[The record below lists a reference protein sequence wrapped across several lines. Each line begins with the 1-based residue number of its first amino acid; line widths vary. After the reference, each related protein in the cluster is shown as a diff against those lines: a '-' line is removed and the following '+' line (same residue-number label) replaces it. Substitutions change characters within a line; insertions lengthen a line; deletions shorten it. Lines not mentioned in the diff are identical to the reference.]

1 MFWGDLV
8 FSGMKKLLLQS
19 TRICILLF
27 SMPLLLSAQ
36 EAKVDSLLR
45 VILQESPAMGL
56 SVAVVKNNRIVYTH
70 SVGFKNRE
78 RGIAL
83 TDDCLFRIASISKSF
98 SATSILQLYEQGKLS
113 LDQDVSELI
122 GFPVRNPAFP
132 DKVITLRLMLSHLSS
147 INDNQ
152 GYFSLDSINPAKS
165 AQWAKCYSKYEPGTH
180 FDYCNLNYNMIGA
193 IIERVSGE
201 RFDQYVVNH
210 ILAPLQL
217 YGGYNLD
224 ELDTARLAS
233 IYEYKTDSARFVLS
247 PGAYASR
254 TKEVAQYVLGYS
266 TPIFSPTGGM
276 KISATD
282 LATYMLMHSRLGK
295 AKGTR
300 ILKSS
305 SAQMM
310 QTPASG
316 SLGYGFAIETEDN
329 IIPGEIMRGHTGS
342 AYGLYSAMFFN
353 PKKKYGI
360 VVISNGCHP
369 GYTNGLNTVIRKS
382 IQTLYEQIILNNE

>member
-1 MFWGDLV
+1 M
-8 FSGMKKLLLQS
+8 
-19 TRICILLF
+19 
-27 SMPLLLSAQ
+27 
-36 EAKVDSLLR
+36 KVDSMLR
-45 VILQESPAMGL
+45 AILQESPAAGM

-70 SVGFKNRE
+70 SVGFKNIE
-78 RGIAL
+78 RGIPL
-83 TDDCLFRIASISKSF
+83 NDDCLFRIASISKSF
-98 SATSILQLYEQGKLS
+98 SATSIMQLYEQGKLS

-122 GFPVRNPAFP
+122 GFPLRNPAFP
-132 DKVITLRLMLSHLSS
+132 NKVITLRLMMQHLSS
-147 INDNQ
+147 INDSQ

-165 AQWAKCYSKYEPGTH
+165 AQWARCYSKYEPGTH
-180 FDYCNLNYNMIGA
+180 YDYCNLNYNMIGA

-201 RFDQYVVNH
+201 RFDQYVLNH
-210 ILAPLQL
+210 ILTPLQI

-233 IYEYKTDSARFVLS
+233 IYEYRTDSARFVLS

-266 TPIFSPTGGM
+266 TPVFSPTGGM

-295 AKGTR
+295 AKGMR
-300 ILKSS
+300 ILKTS
-305 SAQMM
+305 SAQIM
-310 QTPASG
+310 QTPANG
-316 SLGYGFAIETEDN
+316 SLGYGFAIETQDN

-342 AYGLYSAMFFN
+342 AYGLYSAMYFN
-353 PKKKYGI
+353 PKKKYGF

-382 IQTLYEQIILNNE
+382 IQTLYEQIILNNQ

>member
-1 MFWGDLV
+1 MIKI
-8 FSGMKKLLLQS
+8 SLQTIGIS
-19 TRICILLF
+19 FLLF
-27 SMPLLLSAQ
+27 WTPVLVSAQ
-36 EAKVDSLLR
+36 RVKVDSMLR
-45 VILQESPAMGL
+45 AILQESPAVGM
-56 SVAVVKNNRIVYTH
+56 SVAVVKKNRIVYTH
-70 SVGFKNRE
+70 SVGFKNIE
-78 RGIAL
+78 RGIPL

-98 SATSILQLYEQGKLS
+98 SATSIMQLYEQGKLS

-122 GFPVRNPAFP
+122 GFPLRNPAFP
-132 DKVITLRLMLSHLSS
+132 NKVITLRLMMQHLSS
-147 INDNQ
+147 INDSQ

-165 AQWAKCYSKYEPGTH
+165 AQWARCYSKYEPGTH
-180 FDYCNLNYNMIGA
+180 YDYCNLNYNMIGA

-201 RFDQYVVNH
+201 RFDQYVLNH
-210 ILAPLQL
+210 ILTPLQI

-233 IYEYKTDSARFVLS
+233 IYEYRTDSARFVLS

-254 TKEVAQYVLGYS
+254 TKEVAQYVMGYS

-295 AKGTR
+295 AKGMR
-300 ILKSS
+300 ILKTS
-305 SAQMM
+305 SAQIM
-310 QTPASG
+310 QTPANG

-353 PKKKYGI
+353 PKKKYGF
-360 VVISNGCHP
+360 VVISNGCNP

-382 IQTLYEQIILNNE
+382 IQTLYEQIILNNQ

>member
-1 MFWGDLV
+1 MIKISLQTIRSSF
-8 FSGMKKLLLQS
+8 LLFC
-19 TRICILLF
+19 TPILLH
-27 SMPLLLSAQ
+27 AQ
-36 EAKVDSLLR
+36 DVKVDSMLR
-45 VILQESPAMGL
+45 AILQESPAAGMA
-56 SVAVVKNNRIVYTH
+56 VAVVKNNRIVYTH
-70 SVGFKNRE
+70 SVGFKNIE
-78 RGIAL
+78 RGIPL

-98 SATSILQLYEQGKLS
+98 SATSIMQLYEQGKLS

-132 DKVITLRLMLSHLSS
+132 EKVITLRLMLSHRSS
-147 INDNQ
+147 INDSR

-193 IIERVSGE
+193 IIEKVSGE
-201 RFDQYVVNH
+201 RFDHYVVNH

-233 IYEYKTDSARFVLS
+233 IYEYKTDSVRFVLS

-254 TKEVAQYVLGYS
+254 TKEVAQYILGYT

-282 LATYMLMHSRLGK
+282 LAKYMLMHSRLGK

-300 ILKSS
+300 ILKRS
-305 SAQMM
+305 SAQIM

-353 PKKKYGI
+353 PTKKYGI

-369 GYTNGLNTVIRKS
+369 GFTNGLNTVIRKS
-382 IQTLYEQIILNNE
+382 IQTLYEQVILNNE

>member
-1 MFWGDLV
+1 MIKI
-8 FSGMKKLLLQS
+8 SLQTIGIS
-19 TRICILLF
+19 FLLF
-27 SMPLLLSAQ
+27 CTPVLMSAQ
-36 EAKVDSLLR
+36 RVKVDSMLR
-45 VILQESPAMGL
+45 AILQESPAAGM

-70 SVGFKNRE
+70 SVGFKNIE
-78 RGIAL
+78 RGIPL
-83 TDDCLFRIASISKSF
+83 NDDCLFRIASISKSF
-98 SATSILQLYEQGKLS
+98 SATSIMQLYEQGKLS

-122 GFPVRNPAFP
+122 GFPLRNPAFP
-132 DKVITLRLMLSHLSS
+132 NKVITLRLMMQHLSS
-147 INDNQ
+147 INDSQ

-165 AQWAKCYSKYEPGTH
+165 AQWARCYSKYEPGTH
-180 FDYCNLNYNMIGA
+180 YDYCNLNYNMIGA

-201 RFDQYVVNH
+201 RFDQYVLNH
-210 ILAPLQL
+210 ILTPLQI

-233 IYEYKTDSARFVLS
+233 IYEYRTDSARFVLS

-266 TPIFSPTGGM
+266 TPVFSPTGGM

-295 AKGTR
+295 AKGMR
-300 ILKSS
+300 ILKTS
-305 SAQMM
+305 SAQIM
-310 QTPASG
+310 QTPANG

-353 PKKKYGI
+353 PKKKYGF
-360 VVISNGCHP
+360 VVISNGCNP

-382 IQTLYEQIILNNE
+382 IQTLYEQIILNNQ

>member
-1 MFWGDLV
+1 M
-8 FSGMKKLLLQS
+8 
-19 TRICILLF
+19 
-27 SMPLLLSAQ
+27 
-36 EAKVDSLLR
+36 
-45 VILQESPAMGL
+45 
-56 SVAVVKNNRIVYTH
+56 
-70 SVGFKNRE
+70 
-78 RGIAL
+78 
-83 TDDCLFRIASISKSF
+83 
-98 SATSILQLYEQGKLS
+98 QLYEQGKLS

-132 DKVITLRLMLSHLSS
+132 EKVITLRLMLSHRSS
-147 INDNQ
+147 INDSR

-165 AQWAKCYSKYEPGTH
+165 VQWAKCYSKNEPGIR

-233 IYEYKTDSARFVLS
+233 IYEYRTDSARFVLS

-282 LATYMLMHSRLGK
+282 LAKYMLMHSRLGK

-353 PKKKYGI
+353 PTKKYGI

-369 GYTNGLNTVIRKS
+369 GYTNGLNSVIRKS
-382 IQTLYEQIILNNE
+382 IQTLYEQIILSNN

>member
-1 MFWGDLV
+1 MIKLV
-8 FSGMKKLLLQS
+8 LPAI
-19 TRICILLF
+19 RICILLC
-27 SMPLLLSAQ
+27 SVPILLSAQ

-45 VILQESPAMGL
+45 AIVQESPAMGL
-56 SVAVVKNNRIVYTH
+56 SVAVVKHNKIVYTH

-78 RGIAL
+78 RAIPL

-98 SATSILQLYEQGKLS
+98 SATSIMQLYEQGKLS

-122 GFPVRNPAFP
+122 GFPLRNPAFP
-132 DKVITLRLMLSHLSS
+132 DKVITLRMMLSHLSS
-147 INDNQ
+147 INDSQ
-152 GYFSLDSINPAKS
+152 GYFSLDSINPARS

-180 FDYCNLNYNMIGA
+180 YDYCNLNYNMMGA
-193 IIERVSGE
+193 IIEKVSGE
-201 RFDQYVVNH
+201 RFDQYVANH

-224 ELDTARLAS
+224 ALDTARLAS
-233 IYEYKTDSARFVLS
+233 IYEYRTDSARFVLS

-254 TKEVAQYVLGYS
+254 TKEVAQYVLGYT

-282 LATYMLMHSRLGK
+282 LAKYMLMHSRMGK
-295 AKGTR
+295 GNGVR
-300 ILKSS
+300 IIKRS
-305 SAQMM
+305 SARIM

-316 SLGYGFAIETEDN
+316 NLGYGFAIETSDK

-353 PKKKYGI
+353 PTKKYGI

-382 IQTLYEQIILNNE
+382 MQTLYEQIILNNK

>member
-1 MFWGDLV
+1 MIKI
-8 FSGMKKLLLQS
+8 SLQTIGIS
-19 TRICILLF
+19 FLLF
-27 SMPLLLSAQ
+27 WTPVLVSAQ
-36 EAKVDSLLR
+36 RVKVDSMLR
-45 VILQESPAMGL
+45 AILQESPAVGM
-56 SVAVVKNNRIVYTH
+56 SVAVVKKNRIVYTH
-70 SVGFKNRE
+70 SVGFKNIE
-78 RGIAL
+78 RGIPL

-98 SATSILQLYEQGKLS
+98 SATSIMQLYEQGKLS

-122 GFPVRNPAFP
+122 GFPLRNPAFP
-132 DKVITLRLMLSHLSS
+132 NKVITLRLMMQHLSS
-147 INDNQ
+147 INDSQ

-165 AQWAKCYSKYEPGTH
+165 AQWARCYSKYEPGTH
-180 FDYCNLNYNMIGA
+180 YDYCNLNYNMIGA

-201 RFDQYVVNH
+201 RFDQYVLNH
-210 ILAPLQL
+210 ILTPLQI

-233 IYEYKTDSARFVLS
+233 IYEYRTDSARFVLS

-254 TKEVAQYVLGYS
+254 TKEVAQYVMGYS

-295 AKGTR
+295 AKGMR
-300 ILKSS
+300 ILKTS
-305 SAQMM
+305 SAQIM
-310 QTPASG
+310 QTPANG

-382 IQTLYEQIILNNE
+382 IQTLYEQIILNNQ

>member
-1 MFWGDLV
+1 MIKI
-8 FSGMKKLLLQS
+8 SLQTIGIS
-19 TRICILLF
+19 FLLF
-27 SMPLLLSAQ
+27 WTPVLVSAQ
-36 EAKVDSLLR
+36 RVKVDSMLR
-45 VILQESPAMGL
+45 AILQESPAVGM
-56 SVAVVKNNRIVYTH
+56 SVAVVKKNRIVYTH
-70 SVGFKNRE
+70 SVGFKNIE
-78 RGIAL
+78 RGIPL

-98 SATSILQLYEQGKLS
+98 SATSIMQLYEQGKLS

-122 GFPVRNPAFP
+122 GFPLRNPAFP
-132 DKVITLRLMLSHLSS
+132 DKVITLRLMMQHLSS
-147 INDNQ
+147 INDSQ

-165 AQWAKCYSKYEPGTH
+165 AQWARCYSKYEPGTH
-180 FDYCNLNYNMIGA
+180 YDYCNLNYNMIGA

-201 RFDQYVVNH
+201 RFDQYVLNH
-210 ILAPLQL
+210 ILTPLQI

-233 IYEYKTDSARFVLS
+233 IYEYRTDSARFVLS

-254 TKEVAQYVLGYS
+254 TKEVAQYVMGYS

-276 KISATD
+276 KISAPD

-295 AKGTR
+295 AKGMR
-300 ILKSS
+300 ILKTS
-305 SAQMM
+305 SAKIM
-310 QTPASG
+310 QTPANG

-342 AYGLYSAMFFN
+342 AYGLYSAMYFN
-353 PKKKYGI
+353 PKKKYGF

-382 IQTLYEQIILNNE
+382 IQTLYEQIILNNQ

>member
-1 MFWGDLV
+1 MIKIFLQTIGIS
-8 FSGMKKLLLQS
+8 FLLFC
-19 TRICILLF
+19 TPILLH
-27 SMPLLLSAQ
+27 AQ
-36 EAKVDSLLR
+36 GVKVDSILR
-45 VILQESPAMGL
+45 AILQESPAAGM

-70 SVGFKNRE
+70 SVGFKNIE
-78 RGIAL
+78 RGIPL

-98 SATSILQLYEQGKLS
+98 SATSIMQLYEQGKLS

-132 DKVITLRLMLSHLSS
+132 DKVITLRLMLSHRSS
-147 INDNQ
+147 INDSR

-210 ILAPLQL
+210 ILAPLQI

-247 PGAYASR
+247 SGSYASR

-266 TPIFSPTGGM
+266 TPVFSPTGGM

-310 QTPASG
+310 QTPANG

-329 IIPGEIMRGHTGS
+329 IIPGEILRGHTGS
-342 AYGLYSAMFFN
+342 AYGLFSAMFFN

-369 GYTNGLNTVIRKS
+369 GFTNGLNTVIRKS

>member
-1 MFWGDLV
+1 
-8 FSGMKKLLLQS
+8 
-19 TRICILLF
+19 
-27 SMPLLLSAQ
+27 
-36 EAKVDSLLR
+36 
-45 VILQESPAMGL
+45 
-56 SVAVVKNNRIVYTH
+56 
-70 SVGFKNRE
+70 
-78 RGIAL
+78 
-83 TDDCLFRIASISKSF
+83 
-98 SATSILQLYEQGKLS
+98 
-113 LDQDVSELI
+113 
-122 GFPVRNPAFP
+122 
-132 DKVITLRLMLSHLSS
+132 
-147 INDNQ
+147 
-152 GYFSLDSINPAKS
+152 
-165 AQWAKCYSKYEPGTH
+165 
-180 FDYCNLNYNMIGA
+180 MIGA

-210 ILAPLQL
+210 ILSPLQI

-233 IYEYKTDSARFVLS
+233 IYEYRTDSARFVLS

-282 LATYMLMHSRLGK
+282 LAKYMLMHSRLGK

-353 PKKKYGI
+353 PTKKYGI

-369 GYTNGLNTVIRKS
+369 GYTNGLNSVIRKS
-382 IQTLYEQIILNNE
+382 IQTLYEQIILSNN

>member
-45 VILQESPAMGL
+45 VILQESPAIGL

-78 RGIAL
+78 RGIPL

-98 SATSILQLYEQGKLS
+98 SATSIMQLYEQGKLS

-132 DKVITLRLMLSHLSS
+132 EKVITLRLMLSHRSS
-147 INDNQ
+147 INDSR

-165 AQWAKCYSKYEPGTH
+165 VQWAKCYSKNEPGIR

-233 IYEYKTDSARFVLS
+233 IYEYRTDSARFVLS

-282 LATYMLMHSRLGK
+282 LAKYMLMHSRLGK

-353 PKKKYGI
+353 PTKKYGI

-369 GYTNGLNTVIRKS
+369 GFTNGLNTVIRKS
-382 IQTLYEQIILNNE
+382 IQTLYEQIILNNN